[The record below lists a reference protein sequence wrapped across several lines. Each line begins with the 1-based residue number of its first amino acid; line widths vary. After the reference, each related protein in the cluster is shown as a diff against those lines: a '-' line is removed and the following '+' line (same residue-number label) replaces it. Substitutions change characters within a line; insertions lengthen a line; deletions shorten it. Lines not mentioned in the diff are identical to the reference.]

1 MKLSNKKQTNT
12 KLKKLS
18 IHVKVGDKVK
28 VISGS
33 QKGVLGSILTISKQK
48 SLVTLE
54 GISGRIKLKK
64 VPQSKE
70 AKKIEVPT
78 FIHVSNIMLWDKES
92 AKVSRIG
99 YRFLNGLKVRYFKKS
114 GNPLVTSI
122 KVVS

>member
-1 MKLSNKKQTNT
+1 MKLSNKKKTNT
-12 KLKKLS
+12 KLKNLS
-18 IHVKVGDKVK
+18 THVKVGDKVK

-33 QKGVLGSILTISKQK
+33 QKGILGSVLTISKQK

-54 GISGRIKLKK
+54 GVSGRIKLKK
-64 VPQSKE
+64 LPQSKE

-99 YRFLNGLKVRYFKKS
+99 YQFIDGLKVRYFKKS
-114 GNPLVTSI
+114 GNLVTSL
-122 KVVS
+122 KAV